1 MALTFETV
9 HGRAF
14 VKVQENKQTKKNK
27 SVRRSAPCAAYDV
40 EQIDYFDTLYQTWNY
55 NVVLKISDIN
65 DRTTDQ
71 LFIVEHCS
79 LCTRRF

>member
-9 HGRAF
+9 HGRAY

-40 EQIDYFDTLYQTWNY
+40 EQIDYFDTLYQTWN
-55 NVVLKISDIN
+55 
-65 DRTTDQ
+65 
-71 LFIVEHCS
+71 
-79 LCTRRF
+79 